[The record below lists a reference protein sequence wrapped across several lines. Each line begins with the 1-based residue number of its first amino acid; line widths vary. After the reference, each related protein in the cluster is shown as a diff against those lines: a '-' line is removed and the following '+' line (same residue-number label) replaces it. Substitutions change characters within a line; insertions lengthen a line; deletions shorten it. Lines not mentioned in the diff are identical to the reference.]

1 MKTPV
6 IILALSIIAAGAIIT
21 LNKPEP
27 PARRAR
33 IGNKATPPRSNLPST
48 TIDWKDTLFNAGTIV
63 DGEQLEVIY
72 SFENTGSE
80 VLVFSDVKASCGC
93 TIPEKPEKPILPGN
107 GGIIKAIFN
116 SKGRLGSNHKILTAF
131 ANTKEGAQQLI
142 FDVEV
147 VNSKK

>member
-6 IILALSIIAAGAIIT
+6 IILALSIIAAGSIIT

-33 IGNKATPPRSNLPST
+33 IAQKATQPKSNLPST
-48 TIDWKDTLFNAGTIV
+48 TIEWKDTIFNAGTLV
-63 DGEQLEVIY
+63 DGEQLEVVF
-72 SFENTGSE
+72 SFKNTGSE
-80 VLVFSDVKASCGC
+80 LLVFSDIKASCGC
-93 TIPEKPEKPILPGN
+93 TIPEKPEKPILPGS

-116 SKGRLGSNHKILTAF
+116 SKGRTGSNHKVLTAF
-131 ANTKEGAQQLI
+131 ANTKEGSQQLI